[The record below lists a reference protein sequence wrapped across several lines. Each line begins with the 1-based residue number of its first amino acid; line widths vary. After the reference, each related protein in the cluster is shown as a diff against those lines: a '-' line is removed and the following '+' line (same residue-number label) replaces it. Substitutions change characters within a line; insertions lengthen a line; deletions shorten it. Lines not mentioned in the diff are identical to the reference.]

1 MIDRLLVYAPA
12 ISADPTQQ
20 ESLKELRQGLIEWA
34 EPADGSVHTA
44 LLRFFQAYDKD
55 CDGVLSIPETVH
67 GLRQVQSRRI
77 SSAAGELYQR
87 LFGRTRPSWSSLGSL
102 DFGPDGLDYL
112 DDLVELLDTNST
124 GTLSFLELARGLGE
138 RTMEVQVAA
147 AVPQS
152 VATAILEHREALL
165 RACRSLDI
173 EGSGQLPAQEFLM
186 LLNTVTPTEGLQ
198 EAVKQPVA
206 YAELLSSFEVK
217 LDLDAVMKCAG
228 QKWREWRYGFQK
240 FYLKWCHTLVKLF
253 SEVMSICHFL
263 RKTSLKN
270 S

>member
-138 RTMEVQVAA
+138 RTMEVQ
-147 AVPQS
+147 
-152 VATAILEHREALL
+152 ALL